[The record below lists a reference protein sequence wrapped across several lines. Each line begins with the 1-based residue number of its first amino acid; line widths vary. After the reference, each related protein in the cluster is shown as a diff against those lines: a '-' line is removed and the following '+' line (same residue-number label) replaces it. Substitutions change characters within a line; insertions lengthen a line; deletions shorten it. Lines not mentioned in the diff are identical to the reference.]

1 MDKKIEEIKIEK
13 LDYEEVKKI
22 IQELKLNGTYNNYK
36 EMISDDYEE
45 HKIVY
50 KLDED
55 DMIALAYKNN
65 TTPFKL
71 KEFYNWQEMN
81 FLIEEEEYGY
91 E

>member
-1 MDKKIEEIKIEK
+1 MEKKNKIEK
-13 LDYEEVKKI
+13 LAYEEVIKI
-22 IQELKLNGTYNNYK
+22 IEELKSNGKYAEYK

-55 DMIALAYKNN
+55 EMIALAYKNN
-65 TTPFKL
+65 TTPYKM
-71 KEFYNWQEMN
+71 KEFYNWQEMS
-81 FLIEEEEYGY
+81 FLVEEEEYGY